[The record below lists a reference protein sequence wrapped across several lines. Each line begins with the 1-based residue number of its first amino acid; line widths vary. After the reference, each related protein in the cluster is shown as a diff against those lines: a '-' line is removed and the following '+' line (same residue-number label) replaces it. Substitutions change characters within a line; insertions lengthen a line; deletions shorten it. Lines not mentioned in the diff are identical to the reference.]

1 MSEFKVGDLVTFK
14 AYEKAIPAKVKK
26 VLPQQKHLNGELDD
40 RQFYLLHGT
49 GQKLSE
55 SLISQCTGMAI
66 IESKYYEEY
75 NPINKWD

>member
-14 AYEKAIPAKVKK
+14 AYEKAIPAKVKR
-26 VLPQQKHLNGELDD
+26 VLPKKTYFNGELDD
-40 RQFYLLHGT
+40 RQFYLLLGT

-55 SLISQCTGMAI
+55 SLISQCTGGSI